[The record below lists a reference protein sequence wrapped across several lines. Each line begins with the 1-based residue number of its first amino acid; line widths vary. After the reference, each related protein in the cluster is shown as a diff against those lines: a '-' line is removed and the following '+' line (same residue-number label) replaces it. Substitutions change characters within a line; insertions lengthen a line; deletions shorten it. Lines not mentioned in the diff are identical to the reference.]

1 MFGQKYRQQAQ
12 KPKESSPAGSNTFNS
27 SCNFFCY
34 ADQTKGKTYFIYWN
48 AEASTLG
55 VSNLADSVYETILE
69 KKERKRVLKN
79 VADTFVDAKWKSIFA
94 MRSLKL
100 GNITE
105 SSLTLKYVLESV
117 HLSKVLDQDAIHSKN
132 VELLKNALDET
143 LLKAASAK
151 ENQSP
156 EVSEYGL
163 KRHEKTMKASD
174 PQSTPLK
181 LVDRNRRKRA
191 KPTGLVFEDDDNES
205 NEENT

>member
-1 MFGQKYRQQAQ
+1 
-12 KPKESSPAGSNTFNS
+12 
-27 SCNFFCY
+27 
-34 ADQTKGKTYFIYWN
+34 
-48 AEASTLG
+48 
-55 VSNLADSVYETILE
+55 
-69 KKERKRVLKN
+69 
-79 VADTFVDAKWKSIFA
+79 

-132 VELLKNALDET
+132 VELLKNALDEVKNLTT